1 MATIRNPKVKR
12 AKTAYQYLDAAA
24 ADYMAGD
31 LTGSSANMWQAAE
44 VALVAVAKS
53 RGWPHQTKDDLE
65 SAFWALNKEFG
76 ELHLSGSWAVVDT
89 LRDNIHDDFLER
101 GEIRMARPLILNFV
115 GELLDLARQ
124 SPEIL

>member
-1 MATIRNPKVKR
+1 MATKEHSKVKR
-12 AKTAYQYLDAAA
+12 AKTSYQYLDAAA

-44 VALVAVAKS
+44 IALTAVAKS

-65 SAFWALNKEFG
+65 SALWTLNKEFG
-76 ELHLSGSWAVVDT
+76 ELYLSGSWAVADT
-89 LRDNIHDDFLER
+89 LRDNIQDDFLER

-115 GELLDLARQ
+115 GELLELAKRT
-124 SPEIL
+124 PEIP